1 MAADTLAFFRELPKN
16 FKEIG
21 SVIPSS
27 RMLAASLARPIERAA
42 GNKPLRILEVGPGT
56 GPITRRILKLMTPS
70 DTLVVCELNENF
82 IKQLQIRLDKNK
94 YFIRNRERVTF
105 HHGPVQDFRGRGLE
119 RSFDA
124 IVSSVP
130 FSNMTAELVHDILS
144 LYRELLTDEGS
155 LTFVEYA
162 GIRRIGSLLQ
172 NDAEKERIRQV
183 DDVVKQW
190 KENWA
195 EHGSVERDFTFMN
208 VPPAFTIEF
217 NHRVPESSPTIRKR
231 VGNW

>member
-1 MAADTLAFFRELPKN
+1 MAADTLAFFKELPKN

-42 GNKPLRILEVGPGT
+42 GHKPLRILEVGPGT
-56 GPITRRILKLMTPS
+56 GPITRRILQLMQPS

-82 IKQLQIRLDKNK
+82 INQLKVRLEKNK
-94 YFIRNRERVTF
+94 FYIRNRERVTF
-105 HHGPVQDFRGRGLE
+105 HHGPVQDFRGQGLE
-119 RSFDA
+119 QSFDA

-144 LYRELLTDEGS
+144 LYRELLKEDGS

-172 NDAEKERIRQV
+172 NDAEKERIRKV

-195 EHGSVERDFTFMN
+195 AHGSVERDFTLMN

-217 NHRVPESSPTIRKR
+217 NHRVPSSSEMMKKR
-231 VGNW
+231 IGNS